1 MSTIEVAAPNPAR
14 LVARSFPV
22 DGRFDLLDCV
32 AADSFVWLDGDRGF
46 VTSGVVATV
55 TPDEAAGYVRM
66 IHHEA
71 RPDVAA
77 SAGPRAVGALP
88 FAGNGRLVVPA
99 DIVARDVDGRAWHTT
114 IHSASSVLEPTAP
127 PTAFSIA
134 AATDFSRWEAQVEH
148 ALRLIADGALE
159 KVVLAR
165 AITVEADRPWS
176 RWTVLDL
183 LRRTQPGCIVYAN
196 GGFVGASPELL
207 VRKRARD
214 VMARP
219 LAGTGTDAA
228 ALRRSEKDGREH
240 RVVVDAVACAL
251 APHCTALQIEGPDAL
266 AFADLSHLAT
276 TMTAR
281 SHHGTTIMDLL
292 ASLHPTPAVAGTPR
306 PLALDTIAALEDQPR
321 GCYAGPCGWVD
332 RYGDGEFVVAL
343 RGALIDGRH
352 ATLHAG
358 AGIVEGSDT
367 DAEWRETQQKFM
379 PMLQVLIRP

>member
-1 MSTIEVAAPNPAR
+1 VSTVAVAAPNPAR

-22 DGRFDLLDCV
+22 DGRFDVLDCL

-55 TPDEAAGYVRM
+55 APDEAAQYVRM
-66 IHHEA
+66 IQHEA

-88 FAGNGRLVVPA
+88 FAGDGRLVVPA
-99 DIVARDVDGRAWHTT
+99 DIVARDADGRAWHTT
-114 IHSASSVLEPTAP
+114 IGGARTALERTAP

-134 AATDFSRWEAQVEH
+134 ASTDFSRWQAQVGH
-148 ALRLIADGALE
+148 VLRLIAGGALE

-183 LRRTQPGCIVYAN
+183 LRRSQPGCIVYAD

-219 LAGTGTDAA
+219 LAGTATDAA

-240 RVVVDAVACAL
+240 RFVVDAVAGAL

-281 SHHGTTIMDLL
+281 SHPATTVMDLV

-306 PLALDTIAALEDQPR
+306 ALALDTIAALETQPR
-321 GCYAGPCGWVD
+321 GCYAGPCGWTD
-332 RYGDGEFVVAL
+332 RNGDGEFVVAL
-343 RGALIDGRH
+343 RGAVLDGQN

-358 AGIVEGSDT
+358 AGIVEGSDA

-379 PMLQVLIRP
+379 PMLQVLVRP